1 MIKKIS
7 IITALLL
14 MFVSCNNSSSNKKD
28 LNTGKFQ
35 EEEIPTCD
43 CTSLITDSLGMAYLD
58 STLYT
63 GLCFSYYP
71 DSKDKMEERPY
82 LKGQLHGNYLVF
94 DKESQDTISSVKYIN
109 GSLENDN
116 LNKNNNCDCKEL
128 TRKKE
133 DDKDIWMMKN
143 HRYTGTCYV
152 MNADTTQKIMERSFK
167 NGLVHGDQMIFDN
180 YGEIVQMDQYWKG
193 DLIRTKYF
201 TKD

>member
-7 IITALLL
+7 IIATLTIIFA
-14 MFVSCNNSSSNKKD
+14 SCNNSGYNKKD

-43 CTSLITDSLGMAYLD
+43 CVDLTSDSLGMIYLD

-63 GLCFSYYP
+63 GICYSYYP
-71 DSKDKMEERPY
+71 NSKYKMEERPY

-94 DKESQDTISSVKYIN
+94 EKESKDTISSVKYIN
-109 GSLENDN
+109 GGLENDN
-116 LNKNNNCDCKEL
+116 LNKNNDCNCNEL
-128 TRKKE
+128 TRIKE
-133 DDKDIWMMKN
+133 DEKDIWMMKN
-143 HRYTGTCYV
+143 HRYTGTCFV
-152 MNADTTQKIMERSFK
+152 MNSDTTHKIMERTFK
-167 NGLVHGDQMIFDN
+167 NGLVHGDQMIFDH